1 MEIQG
6 NPIPQ
11 QRHRHFKFGTYDP
24 CKKDKEKFLIKAL
37 KDYNYNK
44 NFNHLPLLNAIHI
57 SIKFYMKRPKSHYR
71 TGKYEGI
78 VKDQW
83 IKIPHTKKPDID
95 NLIKYVLDSLSG
107 QNGFFLDDNQIY
119 TIYAEKLY
127 SDKPRT
133 EIVIIEEDE
142 EKN

>member
-44 NFNHLPLLNAIHI
+44 SFNHLPLLNAIHI

-83 IKIPHTKKPDID
+83 IEIPHTKKPDID
-95 NLIKYVLDSLSG
+95 NLIKFVLDALSG
-107 QNGFFLDDNQIY
+107 QNGFFLDDNLIES
-119 TIYAEKLY
+119 IYAKKIY
-127 SDKPRT
+127 SDNPKT
-133 EIVIIEEDE
+133 MILIMD
-142 EKN
+142 K